1 MADNTINRLFKLAT
15 APTRFAIRQTRTN
28 FRVLRELSEDFQAYQ
43 PVLERAAEETL
54 ANIASV
60 LAAAEASLPKD
71 MQDMTPREREE
82 AIASSLAR
90 GEHHLLAALGEVY
103 RSYRLMTTDHGN
115 TIIENPPQAELVH
128 KTG

>member
-28 FRVLRELSEDFQAYQ
+28 IRALRELSEDFQAYQ

-54 ANIASV
+54 ANVASV
-60 LAAAEASLPKD
+60 LVAAEASLPDD
-71 MQDMTPREREE
+71 MEDMTPRERED
-82 AIASSLAR
+82 AIANSLAR

-103 RSYRLMTTDHGN
+103 RSYRLMTTQRKN
-115 TIIENPPQAELVH
+115 LIIENPPQAELVH
-128 KTG
+128 KTR